1 MVAVRNL
8 LSTLNNLAHS
18 GLLAT
23 GRLRPSEED
32 GAPPPADAPGGGL
45 PDPWQQD
52 YLAGGVDPPLDE
64 LLDDPVVHLMMRA
77 DHLEP
82 DEVRRQLVS
91 GGRLTES

>member
-8 LSTLNNLAHS
+8 LSTLNNLAHA

-23 GRLRPSEED
+23 GRLRPPED
-32 GAPPPADAPGGGL
+32 DAPVDASL